1 MVILKSGQLGN
12 ELTTSYNKQYRYEGM
27 IRMTSPDPVPLKGIR
42 TNAENTGRVGPF
54 Y

>member
-27 IRMTSPDPVPLKGIR
+27 SSPDLVPLKGTR